1 MLKKLFSQFKQK
13 RFYGSSWNGFTAAR
27 EQWNVKKYL
36 GTYADSVYVYSA
48 VRKRAEKVGQI
59 EFELYKGDI
68 KQEKN
73 DLLNV
78 LYKPNKHQSKNEFF
92 ELYQIYKDLAGS
104 TYVYIEKDGKRLVGL
119 HNLRP
124 DWIKE
129 LRSKADGSIVGYEYG
144 QGDKKIALK
153 PEEVLASHY
162 PSPTQSI
169 GGHSPIQTARNVIDT
184 QIQLEEYQVN
194 ILRNG
199 GRVEG
204 IINVKT
210 DYLTEEQIKELKA
223 QFAKGYAGA
232 KKSGLPFFAYGGM
245 EYSNLGMSPLELSY
259 IESKKFTRADI
270 LAVYGVPLPIID
282 TSDVGALGS
291 NGYDAALKIFLQ
303 ETIDPLLDN
312 LTQKLNEFLVEAEF
326 ELKYLKQTEEDVEKK
341 LKVVESGIKNSYM
354 TVNEAREAMGLTPLK
369 GQDVLLTPFNLM
381 PQDTIEK
388 HLGDNCCM
396 PKKKSQ
402 FEHPLRDKA
411 FREQYYKDYKRGL
424 NKDIQMFKRAL
435 NGYLEAQKD
444 RVLGNEKKDFVSDRF
459 NIGEENRLGI
469 ALFTPIL
476 EQIFIDAGQQ
486 IFDLFGGDTFTL
498 KPRMRES
505 LEKRAEFF
513 VTEIN
518 NTTFKEMQELFENAQ
533 IDGLTRAEL
542 IDEVADLY
550 DNRITDTRAEMIVR
564 TETHHAIE
572 EGKLEG
578 YRDVGVPIKIWVH
591 NPVSQ
596 DPRIEHMAIDGEE
609 QLLDNPF
616 SNGLQYPGDGGPEDS
631 INCSCTI

>member
-1 MLKKLFSQFKQK
+1 MLKKLLSQFKQK
-13 RFYGSSWNGFTAAR
+13 RFYGSSVQSFFTSREKWNTH
-27 EQWNVKKYL
+27 KYL
-36 GTYADSVYVYSA
+36 ETYASSVYVYAA
-48 VRKRAEKVGQI
+48 VRKRAEKVGQV

-68 KQEKN
+68 KQEKSEIL
-73 DLLNV
+73 DV

-104 TYVYIEKDGKRLVGL
+104 TYIYTEKQGQRVVGL

-124 DWIKE
+124 DLITEK
-129 LRSKADGSIVGYEYG
+129 RSKQDGSIIGYEYG
-144 QGDKKIALK
+144 TGDNKTVFK

-162 PSPTQSI
+162 PSPLSQL
-169 GGHSPIQTARNVIDT
+169 GHSPVQTGESVIDT
-184 QIQLEEYQVN
+184 QIQLEEYQANV
-194 ILRNG
+194 LRNG

-210 DYLTEEQIKELKA
+210 DFLTEDQIKELRE
-223 QFAKGYAGA
+223 QFKQSYAGA
-232 KKSGLPFFAYGGM
+232 RKSGTPFFAYGDM
-245 EYSNLGMSPLELSY
+245 EYKNIGLSPSELSY

-270 LAVYGVPLPIID
+270 LSIYGVPLPIID
-282 TSDVGALGS
+282 TSDMGALGS
-291 NGYDAALKIFLQ
+291 NGYDAALKIFLS

-312 LTQKLNEFLVEAEF
+312 LTQKINEFLVPAEF

-341 LKVVESGIKNSYM
+341 LKVVESGIKNYYM
-354 TVNEAREAMGLTPLK
+354 TVNEAREAMGMTPLK

-381 PQDTIEK
+381 PQDTMEK
-388 HLGDNCCM
+388 HIGDTCCT

-435 NGYLEAQKD
+435 NAYLEAQKD

-459 NIGEENRLGI
+459 NFTEENRLGI

-476 EQIFIDAGQQ
+476 EQIFKDAGQQ

-513 VTEIN
+513 VAEIN

-596 DPRIEHMAIDGEE
+596 DPRIDHMAIDGEE
-609 QLLDNPF
+609 QELENEF
-616 SNGLQYPGDGGPEDS
+616 TNGLMFPGDGGPEDS
-631 INCSCTI
+631 INCACTI